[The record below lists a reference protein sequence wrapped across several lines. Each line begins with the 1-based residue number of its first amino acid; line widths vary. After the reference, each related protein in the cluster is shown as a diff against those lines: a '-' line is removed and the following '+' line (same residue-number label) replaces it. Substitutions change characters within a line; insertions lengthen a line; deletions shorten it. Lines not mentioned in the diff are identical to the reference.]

1 MNINILREQ
10 VLTNIILDRLMP
22 GKLYKTQPPVLSFIY
37 DATGCSLLA
46 RQRCCSF
53 RRDPFLLTC
62 PPPSQQFGY
71 IIPATPE
78 FFACRHPSNY
88 NKSSRRKYQKL
99 NPPETML
106 KVLIKVLPIGMGLKF
121 FTLFYWGWV
130 EREFFQDAKMQGSV
144 SCKQTVFNA
153 CAVKWFWKPREWYW
167 IESIKFRLLIV

>member
-1 MNINILREQ
+1 
-10 VLTNIILDRLMP
+10 MP

-62 PPPSQQFGY
+62 PPLSQPFGY

-121 FTLFYWGWV
+121 LLYFIGDEL
-130 EREFFQDAKMQGSV
+130 REHFFRMRK
-144 SCKQTVFNA
+144 CKGRFRANKRFLMPV
-153 CAVKWFWKPREWYW
+153 RSSDSESHESD
-167 IESIKFRLLIV
+167 IESRVLSLGC